1 MPTSRHRE
9 YYWCFAAFAA
19 CFLLLGSGASGAGV
33 TLCFE
38 AEHANELT
46 FPFEIDKHDASSG
59 GLALGLPE
67 GGGDSSSFRGDQ
79 GTATFRV
86 RIPEPGNYTLWVRV
100 WWNGFCSNTLSV
112 SVLGRRRSVSSRT
125 LGRWHWRSVAAWPL
139 NAGVTVI
146 RLHNQQD
153 GIWVDQL
160 VLTSEGFHP
169 PKGQPC
175 TADTIPGNP
184 KTERPEPAMF
194 LAAASDGSA
203 PLPPTDF
210 AMGHKGGRRERM
222 DRIGRCVL
230 RSTSPTTVVVWLRNN
245 SLAEV
250 TGKVTLSTPAQ
261 IKAAPGIEQTF
272 RIPRGV
278 PLHKVTFK
286 LSPTPNMPRKVY
298 PMFVRLHHKG
308 GKIDEKKVWLVRP
321 FQWLATKAIPT
332 RGMGLKQTSA
342 IEAKLDRGFPG
353 PAPGIPWHLVKDSA
367 VTAFGLIDM
376 RQAVADRT
384 YVMAYVYT
392 RVTSAKDA
400 DVLLDVRHDDMICVW
415 LNGAQVFAAAR
426 SAPSVQ
432 SRRLVRVRLKAGDNH
447 LLVKLCQVKNYWEF
461 TTSFVTLDR
470 RPAPVVGCD
479 VSSLLKRPEAP

>member
-1 MPTSRHRE
+1 MPTSGHRE
-9 YYWCFAAFAA
+9 RRWCFATLAA
-19 CFLLLGSGASGAGV
+19 CFSLLFSVASGAGV

-46 FPFEIDKHDASSG
+46 FPFEIVRHDASSG

-67 GGGDSSSFRGDQ
+67 GGGDRSSFSGDQ

-86 RIPEPGNYTLWVRV
+86 RITEPGTYTLWVRV
-100 WWNGFCSNTLSV
+100 WWNGFCSNSLFV
-112 SVLGRRRSVSSRT
+112 SVLGRTRSVSSRT
-125 LGRWHWRSVAAWPL
+125 HGRWHWLIVGAWPL
-139 NAGVTVI
+139 NAGVTDI
-146 RLHNQQD
+146 RLHNRED

-169 PKGQPC
+169 PGGQPY
-175 TADTIPGNP
+175 TANTIPGNP
-184 KTERPEPAMF
+184 GAERPEPAMF

-210 AMGHKGGRRERM
+210 AMGHKGGPRDRM

-230 RSTSPTTVVVWLRNN
+230 RSTSPTAVVVWLRNN

-250 TGKVTLSTPAQ
+250 TGKVALSTTAR

-272 RIPRGV
+272 RIRRGV

-286 LSPTPNMPRKVY
+286 VSPTPDVPRKVY
-298 PMFVRLHHKG
+298 PMFVRLHHKS

-332 RGMGLKQTSA
+332 HGMGLGETSK
-342 IEAKLDRGFPG
+342 IEANLGRGFPG

-367 VTAFGLIDM
+367 MTAFGLIDM

-392 RVTSAKDA
+392 RVTSAKDTA
-400 DVLLDVRHDDMICVW
+400 VLLDVRHDDMICVW
-415 LNGAQVFAAAR
+415 LNGAQVFTAAR
-426 SAPSVQ
+426 SVPSAQ
-432 SRRLVRVRLKAGDNH
+432 SRRLVNVTLKAGDNH
-447 LLVKLCQVKNYWEF
+447 LLVKLWQVKNYWEF
-461 TTSFVTLDR
+461 RTGFVTRDR
-470 RPAPVVGCD
+470 QPAPVVGCD